1 VLTVAPAGH
10 TRDTTTRALAA
21 LGVAALGVAALGVAA
36 QPLHGQAATAAL
48 AAAADPFDPPVPG
61 PRAVPGIPITTT
73 GR

>member
-21 LGVAALGVAALGVAA
+21 LGVAALGVAA
-36 QPLHGQAATAAL
+36 QPLHGQAVTAAL

-73 GR
+73 VR